1 MALEITK
8 SFTVKAPVAAVWDFL
23 IDPARVA
30 RCLPGAA
37 ITGKVDDKTYT
48 GTMAVKVGPVGA
60 SYKGQITF
68 ASLDAVARRAEILG
82 TGQDVRGKGG
92 ADLKLTSTLKESA
105 PGTTEVVVVSQ
116 VNITGILAQLGR
128 GMIQDVSDQLFQ
140 IFSERM
146 RGELEA
152 QAAAAAPAAPETAPV
167 ATSPAAAAPAPAAVA
182 GLPAPVATAPAYS
195 ASAFS
200 AAPAAAA
207 PAAAAPTAPA
217 ALGPAT
223 APEALDLGA
232 VSGKVA
238 WAVAMRTLTSPV
250 FWFGMVA
257 GVVLDRFLLH

>member
-152 QAAAAAPAAPETAPV
+152 QAAAAAPAA
-167 ATSPAAAAPAPAAVA
+167 
-182 GLPAPVATAPAYS
+182 
-195 ASAFS
+195 
-200 AAPAAAA
+200 
-207 PAAAAPTAPA
+207 AAPTAPA